1 MLSGSTTSR
10 GFPDFPHYESQW
22 PHTKDRIVH
31 QFPTGVPTEES
42 RSILGENLVDFY
54 RLDRSALLRLA
65 DQIGPTPAE
74 LGLSEHPG

>member
-1 MLSGSTTSR
+1 MEL
-10 GFPDFPHYESQW
+10 FA
-22 PHTKDRIVH
+22 
-31 QFPTGVPTEES
+31 GVPTEES